1 MAVHPYVAH
10 GGAPD
15 VIKREPDG
23 HIERGSFASY
33 RELHEV
39 LVDHGDDKP
48 MWITEF
54 GYATTTQRA
63 VLGRR
68 GRGDPGGLPA
78 RGRTS
83 SLEQDP
89 YVEVLYWYNLR
100 NNFWAPE
107 ADTWEDQLGLVRAN
121 FAPKPAYAAF
131 RDYVPP
137 SELQPPPAEVAE
149 PAPPPAASPA
159 PAVAAPTEQAQPEIP
174 VRLRLT
180 GISRRNVRGGKWT
193 IVSVRGRVAG
203 TAAARVQLRVAGRHR
218 VARRTQTAS
227 TAVVDGRLTW
237 RIRLR
242 RGGRWRVRAIV
253 EHSTHGRVRTAPL
266 AFAT

>member
-1 MAVHPYVAH
+1 
-10 GGAPD
+10 
-15 VIKREPDG
+15 
-23 HIERGSFASY
+23 
-33 RELHEV
+33 
-39 LVDHGDDKP
+39 

-63 VLGRR
+63 VLARRR
-68 GRGDPGGLPA
+68 GPKPTQADYLRPCV
-78 RGRTS
+78 RRSSSRTPTSRS
-83 SLEQDP
+83 S
-89 YVEVLYWYNLR
+89 YWYNLR

-107 ADTWEDQLGLVRAN
+107 ADTWEDQLGLVRAQLR
-121 FAPKPAYAAF
+121 AQAGVCG
-131 RDYVPP
+131 VPR
-137 SELQPPPAEVAE
+137 LRA
-149 PAPPPAASPA
+149 
-159 PAVAAPTEQAQPEIP
+159 AVASCNRRRPRSRSPLRRRPRAPRPRSRRRLEQAQPEIP

-253 EHSTHGRVRTAPL
+253 EHSTHGRVRTAPI
-266 AFAT
+266 AGAT